1 MSSREAGAGVAGT
14 SGWHGTDTVDQD
26 APTERGGLY
35 SLVFATAQWCDP
47 GTAMLPIF
55 EETLRDFAR
64 LYPGLRLVGVIV
76 DIDDEETNQQTGAP
90 SSIGSSILDSIDFV
104 PTLLL
109 LQGDAYTGTERA
121 RLVGQLP
128 KLVIRSQLAKAL
140 DLA

>member
-1 MSSREAGAGVAGT
+1 M
-14 SGWHGTDTVDQD
+14 
-26 APTERGGLY
+26 
-35 SLVFATAQWCDP
+35 
-47 GTAMLPIF
+47 
-55 EETLRDFAR
+55 
-64 LYPGLRLVGVIV
+64 IV

-140 DLA
+140 GLA